1 MNEVMTAPKK
11 MEILLVEDHLPDL
24 LLVMKF
30 LKESSIRNRLHVARD
45 GQMALDYLKQ
55 ENGFEKAVRPDLIF
69 LDLTLPLRDGR
80 EVLSEIKSDP
90 LLMSI
95 PVIIVTKSISGM
107 DILKAHNAK
116 VDFYMVK
123 PSDLNRFTAAMSYVE
138 EVWLKTLSGTRNN

>member
-1 MNEVMTAPKK
+1 MNELIMERRQV
-11 MEILLVEDHLPDL
+11 EILLVEDHLPDL

-30 LKESSIRNRLHVARD
+30 LKESPIRNRVHVARD

-80 EVLSEIKSDP
+80 EVLIEIKSDP
-90 LLMSI
+90 LLLSI
-95 PVIIVTKSISGM
+95 PIIVVTKSISGT

-123 PSDLNRFTAAMSYVE
+123 PTDLRRFTAAMSYVE
-138 EVWLKTLSGTRNN
+138 EVWLKTLSGNRDN